1 MVKTSQL
8 DIKAGKIRVAS
19 NLKGGEMNIANTHGG
34 ALKGGFK
41 KGSASKTHKG
51 EKDFTTK
58 KGDKDFH
65 RDGHD
70 EKEKGGDV
78 PFQEP
83 KKSQGLKNA
92 IEMDRDPR
100 PRELRKEVDR
110 LASQGAQNRSTI
122 DSTRD
127 ALLMGILTKLEN
139 GEDVKAKEG
148 DGIRVATLSGGGITS
163 LEIRLGN
170 IVKNKRRLNHLKE
183 MGINLESYS
192 PYLVKAVVDGDYR
205 SFRTTNKQEWD
216 RMINESA
223 IKGVLPSVM
232 GTKTQFGQNLAGFLT
247 NGKYGGALSNTDY
260 ARNKEI
266 GVPTGQSVVTRAGLE
281 GGSLVNVS
289 EPAPPTEIITTES
302 VIEKVLDLSVNTG
315 YNVALDYL
323 NASKRVLT
331 KGDYNELYVYL
342 GQNSLPLR

>member
-100 PRELRKEVDR
+100 PRELSKEVDR
-110 LASQGAQNRSTI
+110 LATQGSQNRSQI

-127 ALLMGILTKLEN
+127 ALLMGILQKLEK
-139 GEDVKAKEG
+139 GEKIETKEG
-148 DGIRVATLSGGGITS
+148 DGIRTATLSGGGVSS
-163 LEIRLGN
+163 LELRLGS

-216 RMINESA
+216 RMINECA

-232 GTKTQFGQNLAGFLT
+232 GAKTQFGRNLGGFLI
-247 NGKYGGALSNTDY
+247 NGKYGGDLANTDY
-260 ARNKEI
+260 ARNDSI
-266 GVPTGQSVVTRAGLE
+266 GASNGESIVHRAGLE

-289 EPAPPTEIITTES
+289 EPAPPTERITAES

-323 NASKRVLT
+323 NSMKLILPPR
-331 KGDYNELYVYL
+331 DYKELYVYL